1 MPAVTFVILHYMA
14 FDVTVRCIESIL
26 DKILY
31 PNYTIVVVDNGSPNN
46 TGEKLKCL
54 YKDNSKIYV
63 LCLESNKGFS
73 AGNNVGYLYAKEQLL
88 SDYIIMLNN
97 DTEIIQADFVQKA
110 IACFEET
117 SYYVLGPDIINAD
130 GEHQNPARNH
140 TQRQEAK
147 NSIVRQRLIRK
158 YLLIHKMFHIPVP
171 KVYFHIMEL
180 RKKQKKAKTA
190 KSVRTD
196 SMQTNVSLYGA
207 CFVFSPMFVKNSLYA
222 FEELTFMYGEEEL
235 LRLRCQKNRWKIV
248 YSPDLK
254 ILHIE
259 GQSTKA
265 AHSNNVEL
273 ELFYAE
279 HVIKAYSAILK
290 NMKK

>member
-31 PNYTIVVVDNGSPNN
+31 PNYKIVVVDNGSPNN

-130 GEHQNPARNH
+130 GEHQNPVSDRI
-140 TQRQEAK
+140 TRKEAK
-147 NSIVRQRLIRK
+147 GYVFRQKIIKK
-158 YLLIHKMFHIPVP
+158 YLLLHKMLHIPLSQM
-171 KVYFHIMEL
+171 YFQIMEI
-180 RKKQKKAKTA
+180 RKRQNKRTKTIE
-190 KSVRTD
+190 KDRV
-196 SMQTNVSLYGA
+196 QTNARLYGA
-207 CFVFSPMFVKNSLYA
+207 CFVFSPIFLADSPYA

-235 LRLRCQKNRWKIV
+235 LWLRCQSSGWKLLYNPEIQ
-248 YSPDLK
+248 
-254 ILHIE
+254 IFHME
-259 GQSTKA
+259 GQSTKMTYCTNIA
-265 AHSNNVEL
+265 R
-273 ELFYAE
+273 ELFRTE
-279 HVIKAYSAILK
+279 HMIRAYSTVLES
-290 NMKK
+290 MERT